1 MFIIARVSQT
11 ASGLGGSNNT
21 NSNSN
26 NLNSGI
32 HGSNSASRLD
42 SSADSS
48 SDECGSGNEE
58 SHNVIN
64 SPNIEYELMLPSVIL
79 SLNEKYIQFLIDL
92 ADFGSK
98 INNTHIKECTRGIL
112 DLLPIGKF
120 KFCTKN

>member
-11 ASGLGGSNNT
+11 ASGLGISGSSGNNMNKSNN
-21 NSNSN
+21 N

-64 SPNIEYELMLPSVIL
+64 SPNIDYEVMLPSVVCIMYYRIKRD
-79 SLNEKYIQFLIDL
+79 NTII
-92 ADFGSK
+92 
-98 INNTHIKECTRGIL
+98 INFIFQDI
-112 DLLPIGKF
+112 IF
-120 KFCTKN
+120 K

>member
-11 ASGLGGSNNT
+11 ASGLGISGSSGNNMNNSNN
-21 NSNSN
+21 N

-64 SPNIEYELMLPSVIL
+64 SPNIDYEVMLPSVVKL
-79 SLNEKYIQFLIDL
+79 F
-92 ADFGSK
+92 FK
-98 INNTHIKECTRGIL
+98 IHTQNSN
-112 DLLPIGKF
+112 F
-120 KFCTKN
+120 

>member
-11 ASGLGGSNNT
+11 ATGLGISNSSGNNINSNN
-21 NSNSN
+21 N

-32 HGSNSASRLD
+32 HSSNSASRLD

-58 SHNVIN
+58 THNVIN

-79 SLNEKYIQFLIDL
+79 FYQLI
-92 ADFGSK
+92 
-98 INNTHIKECTRGIL
+98 HHH
-112 DLLPIGKF
+112 F
-120 KFCTKN
+120 KVN